1 MATCWYALRSKPNKE
16 DFLWKQLQ
24 ADKFETFYPCVR
36 VQTVNPRARK
46 IRPYFPGYLFVH
58 VDLAQAGFSALNWMP
73 GSGGLVTFDGE
84 PPEVPDGL
92 IATLRKRIE
101 AINAAGGEI
110 LDGLNPGDVVVIE
123 EGPFEGYEAI
133 FDARI
138 SGNERVRV
146 LLKLLSRQQV
156 PLDLPT
162 GLIRKKKR

>member
-1 MATCWYALRSKPNKE
+1 MATLWYALRSKPNKE

-24 ADKFETFYPCVR
+24 ADKFETFYPRVR

-58 VDLAQAGFSALNWMP
+58 VDLALAGFSALNWMP
-73 GSGGLVTFDGE
+73 GSGGLVTFGGE

-92 IATLRKRIE
+92 IAALRKRIE
-101 AINAAGGEI
+101 AINAAGGET
-110 LDGLNPGDVVVIE
+110 LEGLKPGDVVIIE

-133 FDARI
+133 FDARL

-146 LLKLLSRQQV
+146 LLKLLSKQQV

-162 GLIRKKKR
+162 GLIRKKKQ